1 MDLTVEFDVIKYV
14 NMAGAQQAPAL
25 SITMQSAV
33 SKLLLN
39 GINLVVPRQNTMYC
53 YPERNAG
60 RS

>member
-33 SKLLLN
+33 SKQLIN
-39 GINLVVPRQNTMYC
+39 GINPVVPRQNTMNC
-53 YPERNAG
+53 YQERNAD